1 MYFLSVGKV
10 LRPLLQVIHMV
21 TSAKG
26 AEEFYTVDDN
36 AARSEGLEEARMR
49 DTKGLT
55 HMTSLNIW
63 IPTGILLFC
72 TCTSLSN
79 VCFRALRPLWTSCK

>member
-1 MYFLSVGKV
+1 MYFLPVGKV

-49 DTKGLT
+49 DTKGL
-55 HMTSLNIW
+55 HAHDVPEYLDPFLTSS
-63 IPTGILLFC
+63 F
-72 TCTSLSN
+72 SLH
-79 VCFRALRPLWTSCK
+79 APH

>member
-49 DTKGLT
+49 DTKGPCT
-55 HMTSLNIW
+55 HDVPEYYLVPFLASSFSIHA
-63 IPTGILLFC
+63 PH
-72 TCTSLSN
+72 
-79 VCFRALRPLWTSCK
+79 

>member
-1 MYFLSVGKV
+1 
-10 LRPLLQVIHMV
+10 MV

-49 DTKGLT
+49 DTKAAEAWVGHPYVDVVDNSSDFEHKINVLIEKVSPAGLESHDIYTAQNVAILLGLT
-55 HMTSLNIW
+55 YIY
-63 IPTGILLFC
+63 GG
-72 TCTSLSN
+72 
-79 VCFRALRPLWTSCK
+79 